1 MSLKNSKGYSMQKR
15 TSQGRQN
22 VRNSYKKNEKTRPIK
37 IHFSWP
43 KMPSMRNF
51 WITLAGMSLG
61 VLGIAALS
69 FGLLALYDQATSSE
83 YFATKHI
90 EVLGNKRLSKQM
102 IQDIAGV
109 ALGDNS
115 LDISIAKLESAL
127 ITTPWVESVSVKR
140 VLPDRFIIKVKE
152 RLPAF
157 WVRKD
162 TVLYYADEQG
172 VIIAP
177 VETEHF
183 VSLPTLEVEKGSE
196 AELRKLSHYL
206 EDLKSGYLPVEF
218 GAISALKIS
227 AGRGMELYLDDREIL
242 LSIALDSWE
251 KNLQRLSITIGDL
264 VRRNE
269 LSKVKEV
276 RATDGNVWVIKNV

>member
-1 MSLKNSKGYSMQKR
+1 MQKR

-22 VRNSYKKNEKTRPIK
+22 VRNSYKKKEESRPIK
-37 IHFSWP
+37 IRFSWP
-43 KMPSMRNF
+43 KMPAMRGF
-51 WITLAGMSLG
+51 WVSLAG
-61 VLGIAALS
+61 VILGITCIGALCL
-69 FGLLALYDQATSSE
+69 GLLALYDKATSSE

-90 EVLGNKRLSKQM
+90 EVLGNKRISSQM
-102 IQDIAGV
+102 IQDIAGI

-127 ITTPWVESVSVKR
+127 MDTPWVESVSVKR
-140 VLPDRFIIKVKE
+140 VLPDKFIIQVKE

-172 VIIAP
+172 TIIAP

-183 VSLPTLEVEKGSE
+183 VSLPTLEVEAGSE
-196 AELRKLSHYL
+196 IVLQKLADYL

-218 GAISALKIS
+218 GAISALRIS
-227 AGRGMELYLDDREIL
+227 VGRGMELYLDDREIL

-251 KNLQRLSITIGDL
+251 RNLQRLSITIGDL

-269 LSKVKEV
+269 LSQVKEV
-276 RATDGNVWVIKNV
+276 RATDGNVWVIKNVS

>member
-1 MSLKNSKGYSMQKR
+1 MSLKHGKGYGMQKR

-22 VRNSYKKNEKTRPIK
+22 IRNSYKKKEKTRPIK

-43 KMPSMRNF
+43 KMPPMGNF
-51 WITLAGMSLG
+51 WMTLVGMSLG

-140 VLPDRFIIKVKE
+140 VLPDRFIIQVKE

-172 VIIAP
+172 TIIAP

-196 AELRKLSHYL
+196 TELKKLSNYL